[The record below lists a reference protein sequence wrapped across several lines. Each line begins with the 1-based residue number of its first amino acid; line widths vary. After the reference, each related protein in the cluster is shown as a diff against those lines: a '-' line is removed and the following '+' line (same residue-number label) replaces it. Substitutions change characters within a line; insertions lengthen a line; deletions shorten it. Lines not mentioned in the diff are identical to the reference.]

1 MNTMLSPSPRRT
13 LMALTAALALT
24 AIGTAQV
31 GSNYIFSQSSGTYT
45 PITGTQIAAATG
57 LTGVAGLDDNTYA
70 LTLPFAFNFD
80 GLPYTTI
87 HAQTNGHIAFGT
99 TAPANSYT
107 PLNSTI
113 AVPGFVAAFGRDLM
127 AGWMTAA
134 DRVTA
139 TNVLNNVVNMGP
151 MQVGDFIGGTGI
163 PANTTITA
171 ISGNTI
177 TLSANATT
185 TGTAGYIYAAGPW
198 AEMRYDT
205 LGSAPNQIF
214 VVQWSNFRRYTTSG
228 LTIAAEMALNFQIRL
243 HETSG
248 QIEVVY
254 GNCSPGST
262 TTTTTSQVGLRGP
275 TNAFPAD
282 VNNRLNTKGVNDD
295 WINSLPGTANSSGL
309 LFNNVAP
316 ANVIAT
322 GLTYT
327 WDPPV
332 GAYAGFTADVT
343 SGPSPLVVNFT
354 DQSFTTV
361 PSGIIGWA
369 WDFDGDSVVDSTLQN
384 PSFVYANCGSYTVSL
399 TVTDGVSPT
408 NTLTRTGYINTDNIS
423 ANFTSQ
429 VIGPLTV
436 TFTDTSNMPAS
447 SWAWDLDGDTVVDS
461 TLQNPAWVYANA
473 NPVNVS
479 LTVTRLCSAPSTITR
494 SIVPL
499 QQISHNVAPNNGLST
514 GASVYFD
521 LDVVNP
527 TGLRIGSLDVAPSTA
542 NTAFTVEVFVKPGT
556 HTGFEGTA
564 AEWVSA
570 GIGSSA
576 GGASTA
582 TASAA
587 VAFPMPIY
595 LPPGLHGIK
604 LWYIGVGPRYQ
615 TGTAVTTV
623 TSGDVNLTVGTS
635 RGSTTVDPW
644 AGSNITPRWWSGV
657 LYYDTFNVSG
667 AAGIGTF
674 GPGCTGSLG
683 IPKITASANPTL
695 GSTLTLTVDN
705 LPLSSMVMCTGYSN
719 TTSLFGPLP
728 FDAGAY
734 GAPGCLLRVSTEAV
748 LFVAGLNNQAT
759 WNFVIP
765 NDPAF
770 AGLNFYNQAI
780 AGDPLANALG
790 ATVSNATSMQI
801 GN

>member
-1 MNTMLSPSPRRT
+1 MTTMLPPTPRRC
-13 LMALTAALALT
+13 LAALTAALALT

-31 GSNYIFSQSSGTYT
+31 GTLYQFSQNAGTYT
-45 PITGTQIAAATG
+45 PIAGTQIAAATG
-57 LTGVAGLDDNTYA
+57 LTGVAGLDDNTYT

-87 HAQTNGHIAFGT
+87 QAQTNGHIAFGT
-99 TAPANSYT
+99 TVPGTSYT

-127 AGWMTAA
+127 AGWMTSA

-139 TNVLNNVVNMGP
+139 TNVLTNVVNIGP

-228 LTIAAEMALNFQIRL
+228 LTTAAEMALNFQIRL
-243 HETSG
+243 HQTSG

-254 GNCSPGST
+254 GNCTPGST
-262 TTTTTSQVGLRGP
+262 TITTTTQVGLRGP

-499 QQISHNVAPNNGLST
+499 QQISHNVAPNNGLGT

-521 LDVVNP
+521 LNVTNP
-527 TGLRIGSLDVAPSTA
+527 SGIRIGSMDVAPSIA
-542 NTAFTVEVFVKPGT
+542 NTAFTVEVFVRQGT
-556 HTGFEGTA
+556 YTGFTGTA
-564 AEWVSA
+564 SEWVSA
-570 GIGSSA
+570 GVGTSA
-576 GGASTA
+576 GGPVTTS
-582 TASAA
+582 ASAP
-587 VAFPMPIY
+587 VSFTQPLY

-615 TGTAVTTV
+615 TGTAITTV
-623 TSGDVNLTVGTS
+623 SNGDLDLTVGTS
-635 RGSTTVDPW
+635 RGSSTTNAW
-644 AGSNITPRWWSGV
+644 AGSDITPRLWSGV
-657 LYYDTFNVSG
+657 LYYDTHNVTG
-667 AAGIGTF
+667 NAGFGTF
-674 GPGCTGSLG
+674 GPGCAGTLG
-683 IPKITASANPTL
+683 TPSITANANPTL
-695 GSTLTLTVDN
+695 GSTLSLTVNN
-705 LPLSSMVMCTGYSN
+705 LPNSNMVMCTGFSN

-728 FDAGAY
+728 YDVTPL
-734 GAPGCLLRVSTEAV
+734 GAPGCFLRASTEAV
-748 LFVAGLNNQAT
+748 LFVAGANNQAV
-759 WNFVIP
+759 WNFAIP
-765 NDPAF
+765 NNPAF
-770 AGLNFYNQAI
+770 SGIIYYNQAI
-780 AGDPLANALG
+780 AGDLAANAFG
-790 ATVSNATSMQI
+790 ATVSNATSMLI